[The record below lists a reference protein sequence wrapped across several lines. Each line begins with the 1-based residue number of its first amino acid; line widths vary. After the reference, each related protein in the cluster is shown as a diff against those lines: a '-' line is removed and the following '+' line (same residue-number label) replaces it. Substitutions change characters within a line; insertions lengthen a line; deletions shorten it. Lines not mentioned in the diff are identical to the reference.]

1 MADMSKGKIQI
12 KWFKSIN
19 NMKEPQK
26 RTIRALG
33 FHRLNETIV
42 KEDSPQVRGMIN
54 SVTHLVEVTEVSQ

>member
-1 MADMSKGKIQI
+1 MADKSNGKIQI
-12 KWFKSIN
+12 KWVKSIN

-42 KEDSPQVRGMIN
+42 KDDSPQVRGMVN
-54 SVTHLVEVTEVSQ
+54 VVTHLVEVTEVSQ